1 MNEAAVSDMFGSAE
15 PALSLPPVQLDQFEG
30 PLDVLL
36 HLIRSQKLEIFDIPI
51 AMITSQ
57 YLQILD
63 AQEELDLEV
72 AGDYLVMASTLMQL
86 KSRLLL
92 PRPELDDEGNE
103 IDPRAELAAQLIAYE
118 QYRMLAEDLNER
130 PRISRDVFT
139 RSIFPEADEVE
150 RPLPEGDLDALLI
163 EVDNVVEW
171 LVLGAAQ
178 DLYRHR
184 RLITEATKIVLFQN
198 GWGNADKFTSF
209 FSGDRIY
216 NARVIT
222 GFVRPRPNVVDVTV
236 HADSI
241 HIGSLFGGDLSFI
254 HKLCELI
261 SAGDIG
267 CEVTE
272 TIEKDLWAKML
283 YNCALNPLG
292 AILDVPYGRL
302 AESESTRLIM
312 NAVIKEVFAV
322 LAAAAYR
329 THWQNP
335 ADFIEVFYE
344 KLVPDTAEH
353 KSSTL
358 QDILAKKPTE
368 IDALNGAVIEL
379 ANRHEIAVPYN
390 LAVYNMVKFLEART
404 N

>member
-1 MNEAAVSDMFGSAE
+1 MKILIYGAGSVG
-15 PALSLPPVQLDQFEG
+15 LG
-30 PLDVLL
+30 
-36 HLIRSQKLEIFDIPI
+36 I
-51 AMITSQ
+51 ASC
-57 YLQILD
+57 L
-63 AQEELDLEV
+63 
-72 AGDYLVMASTLMQL
+72 L
-86 KSRLLL
+86 KSGVCVDVVA
-92 PRPELDDEGNE
+92 RPETVDGL
-103 IDPRAELAAQLIAYE
+103 R
-118 QYRMLAEDLNER
+118 LNGLVRTGIFGDFEV
-130 PRISRDVFT
+130 PPSAFGAFT
-139 RSIFPEADEVE
+139 SPDKITDGPYDY
-150 RPLPEGDLDALLI
+150 I
-163 EVDNVVEW
+163 
-171 LVLGAAQ
+171 LVSTKSFDSLGAAQ

-184 RLITEATKIVLFQN
+184 RLIGKATKIVLFQN

-209 FSGDRIY
+209 FSSDRIY

-222 GFVRPRPNVVDVTV
+222 GFVRPMPNVVDVTV

-267 CEVTE
+267 CEPTE
-272 TIEKDLWAKML
+272 NIEKDLWAKML

-302 AESESTRLIM
+302 AESESTRMIM
-312 NAVIKEVFAV
+312 DAIVKEVFAV
-322 LAAAAYR
+322 LAAVGYS
-329 THWQNP
+329 THWKTP
-335 ADFIEVFYE
+335 ADFIEVFYD

-379 ANRHEIAVPYN
+379 ARSHEIAIPYN
-390 LAVYNMVKFLEART
+390 LAVYNMVKFLEAKTR
-404 N
+404 